1 NSRTCCAGSRLPRF
15 VVPFLRGERR
25 AGLSSPR
32 RKGPYS
38 PRRRGV
44 HEAARRTL
52 MPVKSPCLHGEA
64 GCLAAAGHCVIAEMQ
79 GVIQER
85 QDRRILSAILS
96 AGTEYV
102 PLTMLLRIC
111 STFAARVLEFQR
123 GSRSVRS
130 NEPFEPAER

>member
-1 NSRTCCAGSRLPRF
+1 
-15 VVPFLRGERR
+15 
-25 AGLSSPR
+25 
-32 RKGPYS
+32 
-38 PRRRGV
+38 
-44 HEAARRTL
+44 
-52 MPVKSPCLHGEA
+52 
-64 GCLAAAGHCVIAEMQ
+64 MQ
-79 GVIQER
+79 GEIQER

-130 NEPFEPAER
+130 NEPFEPAERPLPFIAISPPPDTLLTYVSTAKEETLLIFIACQVKSRPPLGHG